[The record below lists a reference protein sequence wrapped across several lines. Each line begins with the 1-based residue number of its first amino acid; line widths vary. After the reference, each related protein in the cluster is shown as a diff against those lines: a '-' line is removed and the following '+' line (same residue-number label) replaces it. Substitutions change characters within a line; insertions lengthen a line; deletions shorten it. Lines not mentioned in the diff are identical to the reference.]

1 MCFLTLMK
9 LFVNFF
15 DNILNR
21 PSHKFFSNLFFLKYN
36 AYFNVKN
43 LNYIH
48 IFLNLK
54 KKFTVKL
61 FKFNYSFYFNFL
73 VYFIVANVAI
83 QFFIILILL

>member
-1 MCFLTLMK
+1 MK

-54 KKFTVKL
+54 KK
-61 FKFNYSFYFNFL
+61 
-73 VYFIVANVAI
+73 I
-83 QFFIILILL
+83 